1 MKYVIWS
8 TTFKRYYH
16 EHNNGFSHY
25 HNIEKA
31 SYYSSREEA
40 LQASMRRPDPS
51 SMIVYSID
59 EAIVA
64 EIMRK

>member
-1 MKYVIWS
+1 MQYVIWS
-8 TTFKRYYH
+8 ITFSKYYY
-16 EHNNGFSHY
+16 EHYNGFDHF

-40 LQASMRRPDPS
+40 MLAVKRRPDPDS
-51 SMIVYSID
+51 LIIYSID